1 MSKYIILD
9 TETTGNQQ
17 EDKIIQLG
25 FFVISGGKCEVYNSY
40 CKSDQHISVEA
51 MEVHNIVPKMI
62 ENEPYLKDTIAYKKL
77 NEINSGDNYIFIHN
91 ANFDLDMLKKDG
103 FTNNMK
109 VVDTLRCAKHLYKEL
124 DYHRLQYLRYKL
136 ELYKSENI
144 EAKKLNIDIKSHDAI
159 GDVLILKL
167 FSRELFLEVKKQ
179 FPDEEPHD
187 KLIEFTNTP
196 VLLTKLKF
204 GKYKNQRIEDIANSD
219 LGYLKWMYKNLE
231 IDEDLKFTLEKYI

>member
-1 MSKYIILD
+1 
-9 TETTGNQQ
+9 
-17 EDKIIQLG
+17 
-25 FFVISGGKCEVYNSY
+25 
-40 CKSDQHISVEA
+40 

-62 ENEPYLKDTIAYKKL
+62 ENEPYLKDTTAYKKL

-103 FTNNMK
+103 FVNNMK

-136 ELYKSENI
+136 ELYKSESI